1 MRLLEQDDSR
11 LVNHG
16 PDGGRE
22 LGSARA
28 RFLCV
33 VDTCVRRPHT
43 IERTALR
50 DAASV
55 MTPKPGS
62 GLPVV
67 PCLPP
72 LENLLMVSP
81 SDLTDSAVPAPA
93 VAHPKRSGPGPG
105 DDLPRIVPR
114 RNLGR
119 LLAAAVALSLFALLV
134 GSVVRNPAFQWNV
147 VGGYF
152 TSAAVL
158 DGLLLTLW
166 LTGVVMVLGFLL
178 GIPLAVM
185 RLSANPV
192 LSSLSWG
199 YVWVFRST
207 PLLVQLLLWFNIGA
221 LYPTLGLGVPFGPQ
235 FVTVKTVN
243 LLGPALTAVIGLTL
257 HEAAYAAEVVR
268 GGILSVDAGQTE
280 AAQALGIGRAHAL
293 RRIVVPQAMRS
304 IVPTAGNML
313 IGTLKGTSIVSV
325 LAVHD
330 LLYSV
335 QLVYNQTYQVI
346 PLLLV
351 ATLWYIAVTTVLSVG
366 QFYVERHYARGA
378 TRVLPPTP
386 LQRLRARLAAHL
398 LSLRSLSN
406 Y

>member
-1 MRLLEQDDSR
+1 
-11 LVNHG
+11 
-16 PDGGRE
+16 
-22 LGSARA
+22 
-28 RFLCV
+28 
-33 VDTCVRRPHT
+33 
-43 IERTALR
+43 
-50 DAASV
+50 
-55 MTPKPGS
+55 
-62 GLPVV
+62 
-67 PCLPP
+67 
-72 LENLLMVSP
+72 MVSP
-81 SDLTDSAVPAPA
+81 SDLTDSAPAPCPA
-93 VAHPKRSGPGPG
+93 RPEASGPGSD

-114 RNLGR
+114 RHVGR
-119 LLAAAVALSLFALLV
+119 LLAAAVALLLFAMV
-134 GSVVRNPAFQWNV
+134 VTSVVRNPAFQWGV

-152 TSAAVL
+152 TTAAVL

-166 LTGVVMVLGFLL
+166 LTGVVMVLGFAL
-178 GIPLAVM
+178 GVPLAVM

-192 LSSLSWG
+192 LSTLSWG

-221 LYPTLGLGVPFGPQ
+221 LYPTLGLGIPFGPQ

-268 GGILSVDAGQTE
+268 GGILSVDAGQAE
-280 AAQALGIGRAHAL
+280 AAQALGIGRARTL

-304 IVPTAGNML
+304 IVPTSGNML

-335 QLVYNQTYQVI
+335 QLIYNQTYQVI

-351 ATLWYIAVTTVLSVG
+351 ATLWYIAVTTVLSAG

-378 TRVLPPTP
+378 ARALPPTP
-386 LQRLRARLAAHL
+386 VQRLRARLAAHH
-398 LSLRSLSN
+398 RSLSSLSK